1 MTETMNEIITSK
13 TLLPILLSL
22 VLTACGSDS
31 KPSVP
36 DADGDGV
43 PDASDMFPND
53 PKESKDTDG
62 DGVGDNA
69 DAFPNDPTETLDTDG
84 DGVGDNTDQFPND
97 ANESKDSDGDGVGDN
112 GDAFPN
118 DSTETLDS
126 DGDGVGNNTDVFPND
141 PNETKDND
149 NDGLGDNQDPNDDND
164 AKLDDEDPFP
174 FDATE
179 WADADSDNIG
189 DNKDLDVGNNNPASA
204 QLDRFKQTGRATLF
218 IGPETN
224 PPASLVTDVI
234 VTHAGDVNG
243 DNYDDLLIGVAENL
257 NEEGVVYLFF
267 GSDTPWPTEIDL
279 SNIPDAVPHIMFNG
293 EINSPTY
300 AHSVGRSISALGDVN
315 GDDIDDISITGP
327 GFQFEDVRSVGE
339 AYLIFG
345 RESWLA
351 DAGEDKTI
359 SMVELKSK
367 YAMTYQGQIQ
377 FGSLGERV
385 LSAGDVNGDNYN
397 DFMISEYGYA
407 GEDAPADGTGA
418 VHLIFGGEH
427 LQPPL
432 SEAGDIRDIETLLV
446 SERTLITSARLDSDI
461 TRGGNGGS
469 RDTLIGDEMIA
480 LGNFDNDA
488 TGYSDIAITS
498 LDRQHVYV
506 LFGQATWPEAI
517 ELLNIENGKG
527 FIFQTP
533 AGIDDIG
540 IGKHIAAGDING
552 DNIPELII
560 AQTKSVDA
568 SIPNKLGDVVIL
580 KGGVGNWPANLSI
593 DNLTNFFGTVW
604 STSENLALGSGLA
617 VLPDNNNDGFG
628 ELLITAPNPELPSDG
643 LIFKVAGNANLGAR
657 ELNSTTTDAGVE
669 IIRNHHTEIFG
680 TNIRTLGDYNGDGI
694 NEFVID
700 IQDASTNGKGEATSD
715 DASDPVRSE
724 NGLFYVIQG
733 YSSLYPETQT
743 TQ

>member
-1 MTETMNEIITSK
+1 MNEIITSK

-22 VLTACGSDS
+22 VLTACGSDA

-62 DGVGDNA
+62 DGVGDNG
-69 DAFPNDPTETLDTDG
+69 DAFPNDPTETLDTD
-84 DGVGDNTDQFPND
+84 N
-97 ANESKDSDGDGVGDN
+97 
-112 GDAFPN
+112 
-118 DSTETLDS
+118 
-126 DGDGVGNNTDVFPND
+126 DGVGNNTDVFPND

-174 FDATE
+174 FDSTE
-179 WADADSDNIG
+179 WADIDSDNIG
-189 DNKDLDVGNNNPASA
+189 DNKDLDVDSSNTAST
-204 QLDRFKQTGRATLF
+204 QLARFKQTGRATLF

-224 PPASLVTDVI
+224 PPASLLADVI

-257 NEEGVVYLFF
+257 NEKGVVYLFF
-267 GSDTPWPTEIDL
+267 GSDAPWPAEIDL
-279 SNIPDAVPHIMFNG
+279 SNIPSSVSHIVFNG

-315 GDDIDDISITGP
+315 GDDIDDFMIGGP
-327 GFQFEDVRSVGE
+327 GYEIDSSDSSGE

-351 DAGEDKTI
+351 DAGEDKAI
-359 SMVELKSK
+359 SMVEIKNK
-367 YAMTYQGQIQ
+367 YAITYQGQVE
-377 FGSLGERV
+377 FGFLGERV
-385 LSAGDVNGDNYN
+385 VVAGDTNGDNVN
-397 DFMISEYGYA
+397 DFLISEYGYNNN
-407 GEDAPADGTGA
+407 DDYNTYTGR
-418 VHLIFGGEH
+418 VHLIFGGAH
-427 LQPPL
+427 LQPPINETPIIKNIDTL
-432 SEAGDIRDIETLLV
+432 SA
-446 SERTLITSARLDSDI
+446 SERTIIITDRLASDP
-461 TRGGNGGS
+461 TR
-469 RDTLIGDEMIA
+469 TLVRETIIGDEILG

-488 TGYSDIAITS
+488 NAYADIAITS
-498 LDRQHVYV
+498 IYRQKTYV
-506 LFGQATWPEAI
+506 LFGQATWPATI
-517 ELLNIENGKG
+517 NLPTIENGKG
-527 FIFQTP
+527 FIFQAPAATP
-533 AGIDDIG
+533 DIG
-540 IGKHIAAGDING
+540 IGKHITAGDLNG

-560 AQTKSVDA
+560 AQTKSTDA
-568 SIPNKLGDVVIL
+568 AIPNKLGDVVIL
-580 KGGVGNWPANLSI
+580 KGGVGNWPASLSI
-593 DNLTNFFGTVW
+593 DNLTNFFGAVW

-628 ELLITAPNPELPSDG
+628 ELLISAPKPSAAGEG
-643 LIFKVAGNANLGAR
+643 LIFKVTGNANLSAR

-669 IIRNHHTEIFG
+669 IIRNLHTEIAG

-700 IQDASTNGKGEATSD
+700 IQDASTNGKGEATSED
-715 DASDPVRSE
+715 DAVDPVRSE

-733 YSSLYPETQT
+733 YSTLYPETQT

>member
-1 MTETMNEIITSK
+1 MSYK
-13 TLLPILLSL
+13 LSL
-22 VLTACGSDS
+22 ICILSLALTACGSDS

-36 DADGDGV
+36 DADGDGI

-69 DAFPNDPTETLDTDG
+69 DALPNDPTETLDTDG
-84 DGVGDNTDQFPND
+84 DGIGDNTDQFPND
-97 ANESKDSDGDGVGDN
+97 ANESKD
-112 GDAFPN
+112 N
-118 DSTETLDS
+118 DS
-126 DGDGVGNNTDVFPND
+126 
-141 PNETKDND
+141 
-149 NDGLGDNQDPNDDND
+149 DGLGDNQDPNDDND

-174 FDATE
+174 FDSTE
-179 WADADSDNIG
+179 WADIDSDNIG
-189 DNKDLDVGNNNPASA
+189 DNKDLDVGNNNTASA

-224 PPASLVTDVI
+224 PPEVLLADVI

-243 DNYDDLLIGVAENL
+243 DNYNDLLIGVAENL
-257 NEEGVVYLFF
+257 NEKGAVYLFF
-267 GSDTPWPTEIDL
+267 GSDAPWPAEIDL
-279 SNIPDAVPHIMFNG
+279 TNIPSSVSYIVFKG

-315 GDDIDDISITGP
+315 GDDIDDFMIGGP
-327 GFQFEDVRSVGE
+327 GYEIDGSDRTGE
-339 AYLIFG
+339 AFLIFG

-359 SMVELKSK
+359 TMVELKNQ
-367 YAMTYQGQIQ
+367 YAITYQGRVEYG
-377 FGSLGERV
+377 FLGEKV
-385 LSAGDVNGDNYN
+385 VVAGDTNGDNIN
-397 DFMISEYGYA
+397 DFIISEYGYNNN
-407 GEDAPADGTGA
+407 DDYNTYTGR
-418 VHLIFGGEH
+418 VHLIFGGAH
-427 LQPPL
+427 LQPPTNGT
-432 SEAGDIRDIETLLV
+432 GDIRNIDTLSL
-446 SERTLITSARLDSDI
+446 SERTIIITDRIASDP
-461 TRGGNGGS
+461 TRTVS
-469 RDTLIGDEMIA
+469 RETIIGDEVLG

-488 TGYSDIAITS
+488 NGYDDIAVTS
-498 LDRQHVYV
+498 IHRQKTYV
-506 LFGQATWPEAI
+506 LFGQETWPATI
-517 ELLNIENGKG
+517 NLPSIENGKG
-527 FIFQTP
+527 FIFEAP

-540 IGKHIAAGDING
+540 IGKHIAAGDLNG

-560 AQTKSVDA
+560 AQTKSTDA
-568 SIPNKLGDVVIL
+568 AIPNKLGDVVIL
-580 KGGVGNWPANLSI
+580 KGGVGNWPASLSI
-593 DNLTNFFGTVW
+593 DNLTNFFGAVW
-604 STSENLALGSGLA
+604 STSENLALGSGLT

-628 ELLITAPNPELPSDG
+628 ELLIAAPKPSAAGEG
-643 LIFKVAGNANLGAR
+643 LIFKVAGNANLGAK
-657 ELNSTTTDAGVE
+657 ELNSTTTDSGVE
-669 IIRNHHTEIFG
+669 IIRNLHTEIAG

-733 YSSLYPETQT
+733 YSTLYPETQT

>member
-1 MTETMNEIITSK
+1 M
-13 TLLPILLSL
+13 LSL
-22 VLTACGSDS
+22 VLTACGSDA

-62 DGVGDNA
+62 DGVGDNG
-69 DAFPNDPTETLDTDG
+69 DAFPNDPTETLDTDN
-84 DGVGDNTDQFPND
+84 DGM
-97 ANESKDSDGDGVGDN
+97 
-112 GDAFPN
+112 
-118 DSTETLDS
+118 
-126 DGDGVGNNTDVFPND
+126 GNNTDVFPND

-174 FDATE
+174 FDSTE
-179 WADADSDNIG
+179 WADVDSDNIG
-189 DNKDLDVGNNNPASA
+189 DNKDLDVDSSNTASA
-204 QLDRFKQTGRATLF
+204 QLARFKQTGRATLF

-224 PPASLVTDVI
+224 PPASLLADVI
-234 VTHAGDVNG
+234 VIHAGDVNG
-243 DNYDDLLIGVAENL
+243 DNYDDLLIGVSEKTVNDGA
-257 NEEGVVYLFF
+257 VYLFF
-267 GSDTPWPTEIDL
+267 GSETPWPAEIDL
-279 SNIPDAVPHIMFNG
+279 SNIPDAVPHVLFNG
-293 EINSPTY
+293 EHDSLGYSNGL
-300 AHSVGRSISALGDVN
+300 GRTISALGDVN
-315 GDDIDDISITGP
+315 GDDIDDFMIGGP
-327 GFQFEDVRSVGE
+327 GYEIDGSDRTGE

-351 DAGEDKTI
+351 DAGEDKAI

-385 LSAGDVNGDNYN
+385 LAAGDVNGDTYN

-427 LQPPL
+427 LQPPAT
-432 SEAGDIRDIETLLV
+432 EAGDIRDIETLSV
-446 SERTLITSARLDSDI
+446 SERTLITSARLDADI
-461 TRGGNGGS
+461 TRGGNGGA

-488 TGYSDIAITS
+488 NGYADFAITS

-506 LFGQATWPEAI
+506 LFGQATWPESI

-527 FIFQTP
+527 FIFQAPAATP
-533 AGIDDIG
+533 DIG
-540 IGKHIAAGDING
+540 IGKHITAGDLNG

-560 AQTKSVDA
+560 AQTKSTDA
-568 SIPNKLGDVVIL
+568 AIPNKLGDVVIL
-580 KGGVGNWPANLSI
+580 KGGVGNWPASLSI
-593 DNLTNFFGTVW
+593 DNLTNFFGAVW
-604 STSENLALGSGLA
+604 STSENLALGSGLT

-628 ELLITAPNPELPSDG
+628 ELLIAAPKPSAAGEG
-643 LIFKVAGNANLGAR
+643 LIFKVAGNANLSAR
-657 ELNSTTTDAGVE
+657 ELNRTTTDAGVE
-669 IIRNHHTEIFG
+669 IIRNLHTEIAG

-700 IQDASTNGKGEATSD
+700 IQDASTNGKGEATSE
-715 DASDPVRSE
+715 DAADPVRSE

-733 YSSLYPETQT
+733 YSTLYPETQT

>member
-1 MTETMNEIITSK
+1 MTKTMNEIITSK

-31 KPSVP
+31 KPPVS

-43 PDASDMFPND
+43 PD
-53 PKESKDTDG
+53 TR
-62 DGVGDNA
+62 
-69 DAFPNDPTETLDTDG
+69 DAFPNDPTETLDTD
-84 DGVGDNTDQFPND
+84 N
-97 ANESKDSDGDGVGDN
+97 
-112 GDAFPN
+112 
-118 DSTETLDS
+118 
-126 DGDGVGNNTDVFPND
+126 DGVGNNTDVFPND

-174 FDATE
+174 FDSTE
-179 WADADSDNIG
+179 WADVDSDNIG
-189 DNKDLDVGNNNPASA
+189 DNKDLDTDNSNPASA

-224 PPASLVTDVI
+224 PPASIVADVI

-243 DNYDDLLIGVAENL
+243 DEIGDLLIGVAEGYGRD
-257 NEEGVVYLFF
+257 GVVYLFF
-267 GSDTPWPTEIDL
+267 GSDVPWPTEIDL
-279 SNIPDAVPHIMFNG
+279 TNIPDAVPHIIFNG
-293 EINSPTY
+293 ENDSSGY
-300 AHSVGRSISALGDVN
+300 SNSVGKSIFSLGDVN
-315 GDDIDDISITGP
+315 GDDIDDFMIGGP
-327 GFQFEDVRSVGE
+327 GYEIDGSDRTGE

-351 DAGEDKTI
+351 DAGEDKAI
-359 SMVELKSK
+359 SMVELKNQ
-367 YAMTYQGQIQ
+367 YAITYQGQVEL
-377 FGSLGERV
+377 GLLGERV
-385 LSAGDVNGDNYN
+385 VVAGDTNGDNVN
-397 DFMISEYGYA
+397 DFLISEYGYNSN
-407 GEDAPADGTGA
+407 DDYYTYTGR

-427 LQPPL
+427 LQSPINETPIIKSIDTL
-432 SEAGDIRDIETLLV
+432 SA
-446 SERTLITSARLDSDI
+446 SERTIIITDRLASDP
-461 TRGGNGGS
+461 TR
-469 RDTLIGDEMIA
+469 TIIQETILGDEVLG

-488 TGYSDIAITS
+488 TGYDDIAVTS
-498 LDRQHVYV
+498 IARNKTYV
-506 LFGQATWPEAI
+506 LFGQETWPATI
-517 ELLNIENGKG
+517 NLPTIENGKG
-527 FIFQTP
+527 FIFQAP

-540 IGKHIAAGDING
+540 IGKHITAGDLNG

-560 AQTKSVDA
+560 AQTKSTDA
-568 SIPNKLGDVVIL
+568 AIPEKLGDVVIL
-580 KGGVGNWPANLSI
+580 KGGVGNWPASLSI
-593 DNLTNFFGTVW
+593 DNLTNFFGAVW

-628 ELLITAPNPELPSDG
+628 ELLISAPKPSAAGEG
-643 LIFKVAGNANLGAR
+643 LIFKVTGNANLSAR

-669 IIRNHHTEIFG
+669 IIRNLHTEIAG

-700 IQDASTNGKGEATSD
+700 IQDASTNGKGEATSE
-715 DASDPVRSE
+715 DAADPVRSE

-733 YSSLYPETQT
+733 YSTLYPETQT